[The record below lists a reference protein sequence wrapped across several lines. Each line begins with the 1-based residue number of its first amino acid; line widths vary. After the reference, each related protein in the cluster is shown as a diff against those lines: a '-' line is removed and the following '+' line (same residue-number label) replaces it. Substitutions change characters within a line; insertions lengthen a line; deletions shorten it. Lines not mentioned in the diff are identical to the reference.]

1 MKSGFEEFCYDV
13 SASTSRWTGAREA
26 SSSTCSYESRLD
38 VIAAPGQLNR
48 YADFEVMRVKHENEE
63 LFELIGRS
71 GQMWLAQARQL
82 KMAADS
88 ILPNLVEAFRIP
100 PALPGAQDKRF
111 AFFHSY
117 MLLIG
122 LSFENLTKGILIE
135 RDPTLVAKD
144 RIESG
149 ILARGGH
156 GIAEA
161 VRGIIKVSSDEFQ
174 LLRRVEEYL
183 FWAGRYPL
191 PLKSSIYHNSETQ
204 DLRSGRSDDPQ
215 SIDRLFQRL
224 EEVLERE
231 TNSTNRT
238 VSA

>member
-1 MKSGFEEFCYDV
+1 
-13 SASTSRWTGAREA
+13 
-26 SSSTCSYESRLD
+26 
-38 VIAAPGQLNR
+38 
-48 YADFEVMRVKHENEE
+48 MRNKQENEE
-63 LFELIGRS
+63 LFEVIGRS

-88 ILPNLVEAFRIP
+88 ILPNLIEAFKIP
-100 PALPGAQDKRF
+100 PSLAGAQDKRF
-111 AFFHSY
+111 AFLHSY

-161 VRGIIKVSSDEFQ
+161 VRGIISLGSEATTK
-174 LLRRVEEYL
+174 LLITEHAEQNSVDINSKPIQIERTKISFIQPQAIERSCSARAISIQPRREKHLQNYAIPRSAAIVVVR
-183 FWAGRYPL
+183 GRNSHFPTARFLSHRIWPL
-191 PLKSSIYHNSETQ
+191 
-204 DLRSGRSDDPQ
+204 
-215 SIDRLFQRL
+215 
-224 EEVLERE
+224 
-231 TNSTNRT
+231 
-238 VSA
+238 